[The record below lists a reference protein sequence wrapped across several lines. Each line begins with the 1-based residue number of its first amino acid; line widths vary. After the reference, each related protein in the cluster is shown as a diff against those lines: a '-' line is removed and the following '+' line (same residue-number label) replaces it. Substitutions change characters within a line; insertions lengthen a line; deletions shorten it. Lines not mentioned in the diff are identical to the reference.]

1 MGVTGVNDGSRL
13 LNTQITGE
21 RKSVAGRNLVYL
33 ATATTAEG

>member
-1 MGVTGVNDGSRL
+1 MTGVNDGQTL

-21 RKSVAGRNLVYL
+21 RNFVAGKNLVYL